1 MSSGMVS
8 QLVILLVV
16 ANGTPALLGLVLGSR
31 WQCPV
36 DGHLRLWDGNPL
48 FGPSKT
54 AHGLLSALLV
64 TGLVAPL
71 FQLSMATGV
80 AFATL
85 AMLGD
90 LSSSFI
96 KRRLGHPAGKSVP
109 LLDQL
114 PETVLP
120 LWGLQTVLGAGW
132 LDMIAAVIVFLII
145 DLLLSSLLRSVR
157 A

>member
-1 MSSGMVS
+1 MSSSMLS

-16 ANGTPALLGLVLGSR
+16 ANGTPALLGLVIGAR
-31 WQCPV
+31 GHCPL
-36 DGHLRLWDGNPL
+36 DGHHRLWDGHPL

-54 AHGLLSALLV
+54 THGLLSSLLV

-71 FQLSMATGV
+71 LGLSMATGV
-80 AFATL
+80 AFAAL

-96 KRRLGHPAGKSVP
+96 KRRLGHPSGKPVL

-114 PETVLP
+114 PETMLP
-120 LWGLQTVLGAGW
+120 LWGLQSVLGAGW
-132 LDMIAAVIVFLII
+132 LDMIAAVLVFLVI

-157 A
+157 V

>member
-8 QLVILLVV
+8 QLVILLLV
-16 ANGTPALLGLVLGSR
+16 ANGTPALLGLMPGAR
-31 WQCPV
+31 GHCPL
-36 DGHLRLWDGNPL
+36 DGHIRLWDGQPL

-54 AHGLLSALLV
+54 AHGLFSALLV

-71 FQLSMATGV
+71 FQLSIATGV

-96 KRRLGHPAGKSVP
+96 KRRLGHPSGKSIP

-114 PETVLP
+114 PESVVP

-132 LDMIAAVIVFLII
+132 LDMIAAVIVFLVL
-145 DLLLSSLLRSVR
+145 DLLLSGLLRSVHV
-157 A
+157 

>member
-1 MSSGMVS
+1 MVS
-8 QLVILLVV
+8 QLVILLLV
-16 ANGTPALLGLVLGSR
+16 ANGTPALLGLMPGAR
-31 WQCPV
+31 GHCPL
-36 DGHLRLWDGNPL
+36 DGHIRLWDGQPL

-54 AHGLLSALLV
+54 AHGLFSALLV

-71 FQLSMATGV
+71 FQLSIATGV

-96 KRRLGHPAGKSVP
+96 KRRLGHPSGKSVP

-114 PETVLP
+114 PESVVP

-132 LDMIAAVIVFLII
+132 LDMIAAVIVFVVV
-145 DLLLSSLLRSVR
+145 DLLLSGLLRSVR
-157 A
+157 V

>member
-8 QLVILLVV
+8 QLVILLLV
-16 ANGTPALLGLVLGSR
+16 ANGTPALLGLMPGAR
-31 WQCPV
+31 GHCPL
-36 DGHLRLWDGNPL
+36 DGHIRLWDGQPL

-54 AHGLLSALLV
+54 AHGLFSALLV

-71 FQLSMATGV
+71 FQLSIATGV

-96 KRRLGHPAGKSVP
+96 KRRLGHPSGKSAP

-114 PETVLP
+114 PESVLP

-132 LDMIAAVIVFLII
+132 LDMIAAVIVFLVL
-145 DLLLSSLLRSVR
+145 DLLLSGLLRSVQV
-157 A
+157 

>member
-16 ANGTPALLGLVLGSR
+16 ANGTPALLGLVPGAR
-31 WQCPV
+31 GHCPL
-36 DGHLRLWDGNPL
+36 DGHIHLWDGQPL

-71 FQLSMATGV
+71 FQLTMATGV
-80 AFATL
+80 AFAAL

-96 KRRLGHPAGKSVP
+96 KRRLGHPPGKSIP

-114 PETVLP
+114 PETMLP
-120 LWGLQTVLGAGW
+120 LWGLQSVLGAGW
-132 LDMIAAVIVFLII
+132 LDMIAALLVFLVI
-145 DLLLSSLLRSVR
+145 DLLLSGLLRSAHV
-157 A
+157 